1 VEPRRIMVLPLPV
14 GVTVLSTASRV
25 VPMDVAADM
34 PISSRSAR
42 GTHDDAAVLMAT
54 AHWWMRHVTMIGAP
68 I

>member
-1 VEPRRIMVLPLPV
+1 MVLPLPV

-34 PISSRSAR
+34 PISSRSA
-42 GTHDDAAVLMAT
+42 GGSYDDAAVLMAT